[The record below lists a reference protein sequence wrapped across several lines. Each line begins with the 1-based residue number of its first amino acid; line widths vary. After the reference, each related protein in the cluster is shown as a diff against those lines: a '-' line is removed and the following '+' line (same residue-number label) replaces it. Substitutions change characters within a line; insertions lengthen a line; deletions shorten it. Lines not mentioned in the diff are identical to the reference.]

1 MYKESNDKM
10 KKVNTF
16 LGLVLSCGIIIGVT
30 TAEAGKITLIEPTIC
45 TVGTTITVEGEGYVP
60 SETIRIDLEGQF
72 GAVQTNCNG
81 EGTFS
86 TSFVVGRHPAGE
98 NRFVVVGF
106 TSYALDRGTFAVQ
119 SRISSITPTSGKVGE
134 FVAID
139 GDGYGA
145 GEEIGVS
152 FGQNKEIKTILADGR
167 GAFSLTFTTDPQ
179 PAGTK
184 KIILAGVNSKES
196 NMTQYTLVGGIQSVL
211 PNYGNVGTCV
221 TIKGAGFGD
230 KEPIRVDFGKTE
242 GIVRT
247 KSTTNGEFSFVF
259 TVDTQYQGRKDIL
272 VNGLSTG
279 EMAQEGFIITP
290 NIDLVTP
297 IRGIVGSTIT
307 IVATGF
313 GSSEPMRI
321 DLGRTLAAG
330 RTESDENGA
339 MRAEIKVTPQPG
351 GVSRR
356 LAVVGLRTRQISFT
370 DVFST
375 MPTIKITPTAGKVE
389 SDVSVHGDGFSSNE
403 PIRIDFGNT
412 TTIALATADN
422 RNGNFDA
429 GFKITPHPAGKAKVK
444 VTTLITNEIIEDNFI
459 VQSNI
464 KLISPSASG
473 ACGDVVEIQGNGF
486 GASEL
491 VRIDLDK
498 TQGIGTGVT
507 DLEGN
512 FAVSFKIDAQTGG
525 NKTCTVTGI
534 SSGEEQNTTFAV
546 KGRILISPTSGYY
559 GTTVTVRG
567 SGYIASEPVRVD
579 FGDATKVANV
589 TADNNGTFMTDFTVH
604 IKKPGE
610 VRVRTIGLQAWTVNT
625 VNFMVL
631 EEKKEEEMKKS
642 EEETAKEGEQKG
654 VTEEEKK

>member
-1 MYKESNDKM
+1 M

-16 LGLVLSCGIIIGVT
+16 LGLVLSCGMIIGVT
-30 TAEAGKITLIEPTIC
+30 TAEAGKITLIDPTLC

-86 TSFVVGRHPAGE
+86 TSFVVGKHPAGE
-98 NRFVVVGF
+98 NKFVVVGF
-106 TSYALDRGTFAVQ
+106 TSYALDRGTFAVK

-145 GEEIGVS
+145 GEEISVR
-152 FGQNKEIKTILADGR
+152 FGQNKEIKTILADGQ
-167 GAFSLTFTTDPQ
+167 GAFSFAFTTDPQ

-196 NMTQYTLVGGIQSVL
+196 NTTQYTLVGGIQSVI
-211 PNYGNVGTCV
+211 PTHGCVGTQV
-221 TIKGAGFGD
+221 TVQGAGFGD
-230 KEPIRVDFGKTE
+230 KEPIRVDFGKIE
-242 GIVRT
+242 GIIRT

-259 TVDTQYQGRKDIL
+259 IVDTQYQGRKDIL

-279 EMAQEGFIITP
+279 EAAQEGFIITP

-297 IRGIVGSTIT
+297 IRGTVGSTIT
-307 IVATGF
+307 VVATGF

-339 MRAEIKVTPQPG
+339 MRVEIKVTPQPG

-375 MPTIKITPTAGKVE
+375 MPTIKITPSVGKVE
-389 SDVSVHGDGFSSNE
+389 SDVLVHGDGFPSNE

-412 TTIALATADN
+412 TNIALATADN

-429 GFKITPHPAGKAKVK
+429 GFKITPHSAGKTRIK
-444 VTTLITNEIIEDNFI
+444 VTTLITNESIEDNFI
-459 VQSNI
+459 VQSRL

-473 ACGDVVEIQGNGF
+473 ALDEMIEIQGEGF
-486 GASEL
+486 DASEL
-491 VRIDLDK
+491 VQIDLANSK
-498 TQGIGTGVT
+498 GIGNGVT

-512 FAVSFKIDAQTGG
+512 FTISFKVDAQSGG
-525 NKTCTVTGI
+525 NKTCTVTGLN
-534 SSGEEQNTTFAV
+534 SGEKQDTTFAI
-546 KGRILISPTSGYY
+546 KGKILISPTSGIY
-559 GTTVTVRG
+559 GTTVTVTG

-579 FGDATKVANV
+579 FGDATKIANATV
-589 TADNNGTFMTDFTVH
+589 DDNGTFITNFTVNT
-604 IKKPGE
+604 KKPGE
-610 VRVRTIGLQAWTVNT
+610 VRVRTIGLHSWTVSN
-625 VNFMVL
+625 VNFTVV
-631 EEKKEEEMKKS
+631 EEKKEEEIKKI
-642 EEETAKEGEQKG
+642 EEGTEEGEQKG
-654 VTEEEKK
+654 IATEEEKK